1 MTKQE
6 NQENLARGLD
16 AIEPLEGATVNELLA
31 YQHLLEVAFGAAVNL
46 LTHGV
51 VSKSDAEILESDKDI
66 LRARYHRVQQR
77 RDAMKSDVA

>member
-6 NQENLARGLD
+6 NQAKLARGLD
-16 AIEPLEGATVNELLA
+16 AIEPLEGATADALKA
-31 YQHLLEVAFGAAVNL
+31 YQLLLEVAFGAATNL
-46 LTHGV
+46 ITHGV
-51 VSKSDAEILESDKDI
+51 VSSADSEILEADKDI